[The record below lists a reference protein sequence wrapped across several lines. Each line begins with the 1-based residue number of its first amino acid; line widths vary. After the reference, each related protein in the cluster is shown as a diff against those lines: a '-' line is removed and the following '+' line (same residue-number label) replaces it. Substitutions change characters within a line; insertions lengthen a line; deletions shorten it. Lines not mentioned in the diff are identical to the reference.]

1 MLNPYER
8 CSFSPDSYFNTLGL
22 RLNFLSKSIFLTNR
36 LRVASRRE
44 GRQVRK
50 GREEREEREGRN
62 A

>member
-1 MLNPYER
+1 MNALRLN
-8 CSFSPDSYFNTLGL
+8 TVQL

-36 LRVASRRE
+36 Q

-50 GREEREEREGRN
+50 GREEREGRN